1 MANATAVF
9 APGQRLVDT
18 SGTPYSGATV
28 QFREAGTDTP
38 KSVFADADLT
48 VSLGSTVYTDSA
60 GYPVTSLGG
69 STKTLVYTDDESYKI
84 TILDADAVT
93 VAEHDYVKGAVI
105 ASSGGGGSFLT
116 QDAADVRYTRN
127 ANALAAV
134 TNLAAGDTFPH
145 WSAANAGNRGIT
157 WTSFQAD
164 LLSEWQ
170 TAGHVFSAG
179 PRILFQSTP
188 PVGWTLESGAA
199 YNDAALRFTTTT
211 PTTGGS
217 VAFSSLFA
225 SQTLTGTIGGSA
237 LSIAQLATHDHSDG
251 SASGSV
257 NVAAGSDVTIK
268 PNTGTT
274 GTAGSSSTHTHSL
287 SMNAFNM
294 AVKFVT
300 VNIGQKA

>member
-69 STKTLVYTDDESYKI
+69 STKTLVYTNDESYKV
-84 TILDADAVT
+84 TIKTSAGVT
-93 VAEHDYVKGAVI
+93 IAEHDNCKGAVI

-127 ANALAAV
+127 ANALSAI
-134 TNLAAGDTFPH
+134 TNLASGDTFAH

-157 WTSFQAD
+157 WAD
-164 LLSEWQ
+164 LQTDMLSN
-170 TAGHVFSAG
+170 GGLPGMFSAG
-179 PRILFQSTP
+179 ARVLFQGTP
-188 PVGWTLESGAA
+188 PTGWTLETGAA
-199 YNDAALRFTTTT
+199 YNDAALRFTTGT
-211 PTTGGS
+211 PATGGS
-217 VAFSSLFA
+217 VAFSTLFA
-225 SQTLTGTIGGSA
+225 SQTLTGTVGSSG
-237 LSIAQLATHDHSDG
+237 LSIANLAVHDHSDS
-251 SASGSV
+251 SAAGSV
-257 NVAAGSDVTIK
+257 TVAAGSDVTIK

-274 GTAGSSSTHTHSL
+274 GSAGSSTGHAHSL
-287 SMNAFNM
+287 IMNAFNM
-294 AVKFVT
+294 AVKYAS

>member
-69 STKTLVYTDDESYKI
+69 STKTLVYTNDESYKI
-84 TILDADAVT
+84 TIKTSAGVT
-93 VAEHDYVKGAVI
+93 IAEHDNCKGAVI

-127 ANALAAV
+127 ANALSAI
-134 TNLAAGDTFPH
+134 TNLASGDTFAH

-157 WTSFQAD
+157 WANLQTD
-164 LLSEWQ
+164 LLSEWK

-179 PRILFQSTP
+179 ARILFQSTP

-199 YNDAALRFTTTT
+199 YNDAALKFTTTT

-257 NVAAGSDVTIK
+257 NVAAGSDVTIR

-274 GTAGSSSTHTHSL
+274 GTAGSSSTHIHSL

-300 VNIGQKA
+300 VNIGQKD

>member
-9 APGQRLVDT
+9 APGQRLVNT

-69 STKTLVYTDDESYKI
+69 STKTLVYTDDKSYKI
-84 TILDADAVT
+84 TILDANAVT
-93 VAEHDYVKGAVI
+93 VAEHDYVKGAVV
-105 ASSGGGGSFLT
+105 ASGGAGGSFLT

-127 ANALAAV
+127 ASALAAV

-164 LLSEWQ
+164 LLSEWK

-179 PRILFQSTP
+179 ARILFQSTP

-199 YNDAALRFTTTT
+199 YNDAALKFTTTT

-237 LSIAQLATHDHSDG
+237 LSIAQLATHDHSDS

-268 PNTGTT
+268 PNTGIT
-274 GTAGSSSTHTHSL
+274 GAAGSSSTHTHSL

-294 AVKFVT
+294 AVKFAT